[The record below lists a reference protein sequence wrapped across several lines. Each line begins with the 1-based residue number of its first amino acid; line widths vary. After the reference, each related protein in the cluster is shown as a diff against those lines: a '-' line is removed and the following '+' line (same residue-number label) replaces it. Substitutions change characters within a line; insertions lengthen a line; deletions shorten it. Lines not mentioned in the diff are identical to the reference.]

1 MNRENTILEKLRP
14 VSVVDE
20 RWPAEAREAAL
31 ERLLR
36 EAATA
41 PAPAPRRP
49 GRRRLL
55 LTAALTTGI
64 VAAGAGVAT
73 ASGLLPDSFTGP
85 LSFWTSETDGA
96 VDVQTARRVA
106 QGPGPDGTVLSV
118 WSGRG
123 ANGTVCVSPMFEAP
137 GPIDRPAP
145 KDFRL
150 AGGQCNRPDMRPEP
164 FGGMGGSA
172 TAEGLYT
179 TWASAGD
186 AVRADLR
193 LADGSVRPTIFAE
206 GLFFFW
212 YKAEPGVAP
221 PTLVGYD
228 AAGAVMAE
236 TRLLDWDKLGR

>member
-1 MNRENTILEKLRP
+1 MSKEQDILEKLRP
-14 VSVVDE
+14 VTAVDQQ
-20 RWPAEAREAAL
+20 WPVDARPAAL
-31 ERLLR
+31 ERLLL
-36 EAATA
+36 EAAAA

-55 LTAALTTGI
+55 LTAAFTTGI

-85 LSFWTSETDGA
+85 LSFWASETGGA

-106 QGPGPDGTVLSV
+106 QGPGPDGMVLSV

-123 ANGTVCVSPMFEAP
+123 ADGTFCVSPMFEAP

-145 KDFRL
+145 TDFRL
-150 AGGQCNRPDMRPEP
+150 AGGQCNPADLRQQS
-164 FGGMGGSA
+164 FGDLGGSS
-172 TAEGLYT
+172 TPDGLYT
-179 TWASAGD
+179 TWASAGH

-193 LADGSVRPTIFAE
+193 LADGSVRPALVAE
-206 GLFFFW
+206 GMFFFW
-212 YKAEPGVAP
+212 YRTEAGVAL

-228 AAGAVMAE
+228 AAGKKVGERQMP
-236 TRLLDWDKLGR
+236 DWDKLGR

>member
-1 MNRENTILEKLRP
+1 MSREQAILEKLRP
-14 VSVVDE
+14 VTAVDE
-20 RWPAEAREAAL
+20 QWSVDARQAAL
-31 ERLLR
+31 ERLLL
-36 EAATA
+36 EAAA
-41 PAPAPRRP
+41 EPAPAPRRP

-55 LTAALTTGI
+55 LTAAFTSGI

-73 ASGLLPDSFTGP
+73 ASGLLPDSFTGS

-118 WSGRG
+118 WSGRS
-123 ANGTVCVSPMFEAP
+123 ANGAVCVSPMFEAP
-137 GPIDRPAP
+137 GPVDRPAP

-150 AGGQCNRPDMRPEP
+150 AGGQCNPADMRSEP
-164 FGGMGGSA
+164 FGNMGGSS
-172 TAEGLYT
+172 TPDGLHT

-193 LADGSVRPTIFAE
+193 LADGSVRPALFAE
-206 GLFFFW
+206 GMFFFW
-212 YKAEPGVAP
+212 YRTEAGVAL

-228 AAGAVMAE
+228 AAGKKVGERQMPG
-236 TRLLDWDKLGR
+236 WDKLGR